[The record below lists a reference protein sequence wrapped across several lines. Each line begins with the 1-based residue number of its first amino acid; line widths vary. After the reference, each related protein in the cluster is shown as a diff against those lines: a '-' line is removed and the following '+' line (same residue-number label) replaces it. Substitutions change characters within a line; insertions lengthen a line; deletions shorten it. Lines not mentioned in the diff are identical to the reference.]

1 MIPSSIPLT
10 EMYSRSYCG
19 PAQML
24 KAAIPYM
31 APEVG
36 RAAALCARILEL
48 KKTMSVF
55 DDENISICS
64 LKPGQRPDMEELLT
78 DIKKYCS
85 KPEAEQIDNFL
96 NMLAAVKL
104 YNQYTELTKNSDLS
118 HLMNQMKNVSI
129 TPEQL
134 QMFQALMQAQNGKSS
149 Q

>member
-10 EMYSRSYCG
+10 EIDSRSYCG

-55 DDENISICS
+55 DDENVSICS

-85 KPEAEQIDNFL
+85 EPEAEQIDNFL

-134 QMFQALMQAQNGKSS
+134 QMVQALMQAPNGKSS